1 MEPASGEDLRAAEEQ
16 QSPAGPVAAL
26 QVAVQPVRRGGP
38 QAGGAR
44 RPPAEKRHRRGRHSG
59 GEQLLDEGL
68 QREWRCD
75 AILLCSRFPLAGLP
89 VPA

>member
-1 MEPASGEDLRAAEEQ
+1 MEPASGADLRAAEKQ

-38 QAGGAR
+38 QAGRTR
-44 RPPAEKRHRRGRHSG
+44 RPPAEERHRRGHHGG
-59 GEQLLDEGL
+59 GEHRLDEGL